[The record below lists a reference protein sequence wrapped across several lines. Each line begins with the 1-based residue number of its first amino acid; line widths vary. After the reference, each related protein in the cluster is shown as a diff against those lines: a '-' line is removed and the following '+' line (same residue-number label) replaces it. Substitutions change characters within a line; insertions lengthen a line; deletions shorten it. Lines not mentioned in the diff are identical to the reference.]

1 MSFNY
6 LLDTNIVSEA
16 LRPAPNPVVSHHLR
30 QYAQELA
37 IPAVVWHELWFGC
50 LRLPASKKRSAIE
63 SYLNTVVAKT
73 MPILPYDSVCA
84 AWHAAERARLA
95 SIGLTPPF
103 SDGQIAAIAAVNDL
117 ILVTFNIQDF
127 ADFAGLELAT
137 WR

>member
-1 MSFNY
+1 
-6 LLDTNIVSEA
+6 
-16 LRPAPNPVVSHHLR
+16 
-30 QYAQELA
+30 
-37 IPAVVWHELWFGC
+37 
-50 LRLPASKKRSAIE
+50 
-63 SYLNTVVAKT
+63 
-73 MPILPYDSVCA
+73 
-84 AWHAAERARLA
+84 LA